1 LQAGDSE
8 NKIQKCLFM
17 KKYFL
22 FPAAFLFACLGLSA
36 QNSKKSY
43 PEPDFIK
50 EVYAL
55 KSDSNVLVRLEK
67 GTSKM
72 EAKTKFG
79 GLGGGDNGYSLDKE
93 KSRVRFS
100 EGQPLTF
107 IFRSRYDKSNDNA
120 NKMNMGRDTSMM
132 GGDTSNMMMGNMP
145 NMDMGSMMDDVM
157 DPSQMISLYAMDSK
171 KGMRK
176 ITIQASSGMNPFSK
190 GKDKGGSTKYL
201 LSFRKVKDGYFEIVV
216 DKHLPRGEYSFIN
229 MGMGSMDNSSTLFA
243 FGID

>member
-1 LQAGDSE
+1 
-8 NKIQKCLFM
+8 M

-22 FPAAFLFACLGLSA
+22 FPFAFLSGCLLLCA
-36 QNSKKSY
+36 QTSKKSY

-50 EVYAL
+50 EVNAL
-55 KSDSNVLVRLEK
+55 KKDSNVLVRLEK

-72 EAKTKFG
+72 ESKTKFG
-79 GLGGGDNGYSLDKE
+79 GFGGADNGYTMDKE
-93 KSRVRFS
+93 KSRIRFS

-107 IFRSRYDKSNDNA
+107 VFRSRYDKSTDNT
-120 NKMNMGRDTSMM
+120 NKMNMGGDTSMSSMM
-132 GGDTSNMMMGNMP
+132 GGDSANMMANMGNM
-145 NMDMGSMMDDVM
+145 DMSSMMDDVM

-190 GKDKGGSTKYL
+190 GKDKGGSTKYS

-216 DKHLPRGEYSFIN
+216 DKQLPRGEYGFIN

>member
-1 LQAGDSE
+1 
-8 NKIQKCLFM
+8 M

-22 FPAAFLFACLGLSA
+22 FPIAFLSGCMLLSA
-36 QNSKKSY
+36 QTSKRSY

-79 GLGGGDNGYSLDKE
+79 GFGGADNGYTLEKE
-93 KSRVRFS
+93 KARVRFS
-100 EGQPLTF
+100 ESQPLTF
-107 IFRSRYDKSNDNA
+107 IFRSRYDKSGDNT
-120 NKMNMGRDTSMM
+120 NKMNMADTSMKSMM
-132 GGDTSNMMMGNMP
+132 GGDTSNMMMGNMA
-145 NMDMGSMMDDVM
+145 NMDMSSMMDDMM

-176 ITIQASSGMNPFSK
+176 ITIQASSGMNPFAK
-190 GKDKGGSTKYL
+190 GKDKGGSTKYS
-201 LSFRKVKDGYFEIVV
+201 LSFRKVKEGYFEIVV

>member
-1 LQAGDSE
+1 
-8 NKIQKCLFM
+8 M

-22 FPAAFLFACLGLSA
+22 FPFAFLSGCILLSA
-36 QNSKKSY
+36 QTSKKSY

-55 KSDSNVLVRLEK
+55 RKDSNVLVRLEK

-72 EAKTKFG
+72 ENKTKFG
-79 GLGGGDNGYSLDKE
+79 GFGGADNGYTLEKE
-93 KSRVRFS
+93 KASVRFS

-107 IFRSRYDKSNDNA
+107 IFRSRYDKSTEDA
-120 NKMNMGRDTSMM
+120 NNMNMDTSMKSM
-132 GGDTSNMMMGNMP
+132 MGDTANMMGNMGNMG
-145 NMDMGSMMDDVM
+145 NMDMGSMMDAMM

-176 ITIQASSGMNPFSK
+176 ITIQASGGMNPFSK
-190 GKDKGGSTKYL
+190 GKDKGGSTKYS